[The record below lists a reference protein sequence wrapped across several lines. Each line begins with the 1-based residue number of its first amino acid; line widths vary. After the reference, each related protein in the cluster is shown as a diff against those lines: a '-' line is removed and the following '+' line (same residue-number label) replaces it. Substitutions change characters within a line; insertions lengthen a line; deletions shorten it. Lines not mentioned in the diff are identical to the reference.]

1 MRFKKLVHDVTT
13 RFFYRGVHVILHSS
27 FVNLQSF
34 VTTGRKLHETLR
46 VSIRCKVFRIW
57 SKLSWS
63 KIKLRIFDWLFQYLF
78 SIRIIEILSKI
89 TSFIFF
95 RISDEL
101 YLDRQLIKFIYLS
114 LLYKWNY
121 IVILFFFSLIYL
133 FLFNVQRRRTLQF
146 YIFRIIFIISFYRY
160 IFFAMPSLILL
171 FYSFFLTIF
180 YFILFFFNYISCSL
194 PSLTVENFI
203 FDRNMYI
210 V

>member
-1 MRFKKLVHDVTT
+1 MVHDVTT

-78 SIRIIEILSKI
+78 SVRIIEILSKI

-121 IVILFFFSLIYL
+121 IVILFFSLIYL
-133 FLFNVQRRRTLQF
+133 SLFNVQRRRTLQF

>member
-46 VSIRCKVFRIW
+46 VPIRCKVSRIW

-78 SIRIIEILSKI
+78 SARIIEILSKI

-101 YLDRQLIKFIYLS
+101 YLDRQLIKFIYLF

-121 IVILFFFSLIYL
+121 IVILFFSLIYL
-133 FLFNVQRRRTLQF
+133 SLFNVQRRRTLQF

-160 IFFAMPSLILL
+160 IFFAIPLLILL

-194 PSLTVENFI
+194 PLLTVENFI

>member
-46 VSIRCKVFRIW
+46 VPIRCKVSRIW

-63 KIKLRIFDWLFQYLF
+63 KIKLRIFDWSFQYLF
-78 SIRIIEILSKI
+78 SVRIIEILSKI

-121 IVILFFFSLIYL
+121 IVILFFFVNLFISFQRSKKKDIAILYISYYFYYIFLSLYL
-133 FLFNVQRRRTLQF
+133 FCNA
-146 YIFRIIFIISFYRY
+146 FID
-160 IFFAMPSLILL
+160 LV
-171 FYSFFLTIF
+171 
-180 YFILFFFNYISCSL
+180 ILFFFPHNFLFY
-194 PSLTVENFI
+194 FI
-203 FDRNMYI
+203 FF
-210 V
+210 